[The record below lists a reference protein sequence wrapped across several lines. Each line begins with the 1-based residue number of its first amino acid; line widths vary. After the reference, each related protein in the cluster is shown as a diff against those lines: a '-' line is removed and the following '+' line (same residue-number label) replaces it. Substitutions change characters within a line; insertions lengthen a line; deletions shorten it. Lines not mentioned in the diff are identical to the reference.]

1 MNGVLF
7 GNVHS
12 FKDLDLVLSKVEIP
26 PAKPKTIYVDLPG
39 ADGSV
44 DLTAAF
50 GKVNFSNR
58 ECTFL
63 FTVLPNHDFEQV
75 KRIVSSTLNGL
86 KTRIVVE
93 KDPEYYWN
101 GRCYVDEYKSDEG
114 LNQIVVAAIVDPY
127 KLKVNSSASIFSM
140 GNEIPGRI
148 HISGLCPVT
157 LNWKF
162 TEETTVIIG
171 TETKNFSSGTY
182 RMYDVE
188 PGDFSFTYSTS
199 GTITVSY
206 QERAL

>member
-7 GNVHS
+7 GNIHS
-12 FKDLDLVLSKVEIP
+12 FRDLYLVLSKVEIP

-44 DLTAAF
+44 DLTEAF

-127 KLKVNSSASIFSM
+127 KLKKAIISEYGSGEEVQETISIA
-140 GNEIPGRI
+140 
-148 HISGLCPVT
+148 GLCPVT
-157 LNWKF
+157 LEWKF
-162 TEETTVIIG
+162 TEETTVIVG

>member
-7 GNVHS
+7 GNIHS
-12 FKDLDLVLSKVEIP
+12 FRDLYLVLSKVEIP

-44 DLTAAF
+44 DLTEAF

-127 KLKVNSSASIFSM
+127 KLKKAIISEYGSGEEVQ
-140 GNEIPGRI
+140 ETI

-157 LNWKF
+157 LEWKF

>member
-1 MNGVLF
+1 MNGIRF

-12 FKDLDLVLSKVEIP
+12 LYDLNLILSSVSIP
-26 PAKPKTIYVDLPG
+26 PAKPKTIFVDLPG

-44 DLTAAF
+44 DLTEAF
-50 GKVNFSNR
+50 GKVNFSDR
-58 ECTFL
+58 ECSFL
-63 FTVLPNHDFEQV
+63 FTVLPKYDFEQV
-75 KRIVSSTLNGL
+75 KHEISSILNG
-86 KTRIVVE
+86 KRTRIVVE

-127 KLKVNSSASIFSM
+127 KLKDPKTFHYGSGEEVQNT
-140 GNEIPGRI
+140 IP
-148 HISGLCPVT
+148 ISGLCPVT
-157 LNWKF
+157 LEWKF
-162 TEETTVIIG
+162 TEETTMFFG
-171 TETKNFSSGTY
+171 TERKNFSSGTY

-199 GTITVSY
+199 GIITVSY

>member
-1 MNGVLF
+1 MNGIRF

-12 FKDLDLVLSKVEIP
+12 LYDLNLILSSVTIP
-26 PAKPKTIYVDLPG
+26 PAKPKTTYVDLPG

-44 DLTAAF
+44 DLTEAF

-58 ECTFL
+58 ECSFL
-63 FTVLPNHDFEQV
+63 FTVLPKYDFEQV
-75 KRIVSSTLNGL
+75 KSEISSILNG
-86 KTRIVVE
+86 KRTRIVVE

-127 KLKVNSSASIFSM
+127 KLKEPKTFHYGSGEEVSTT
-140 GNEIPGRI
+140 IPVFGFC
-148 HISGLCPVT
+148 SVT
-157 LNWKF
+157 LEWNF
-162 TEETTVIIG
+162 TEETNVIFG
-171 TETKNFSSGTY
+171 SEAKNFSPGTY

-199 GTITVSY
+199 GAITVSY